1 MKNRP
6 KIFISVFIVNSE
18 GDKLIL
24 GKKFYEDTFSLVSSK
39 LNYGEEFEEC
49 AAKIITNTINIFVE
63 DKKRIKFL
71 CSYNVVGQSI
81 HNVAVDY
88 YLQIT
93 SEEEKYHLNVD
104 SYYFKNWDWHT
115 FEQISKMHDSLS
127 YGLQIFLKKFN
138 VKNFEDLK
146 NIVSN

>member
-6 KIFISVFIVNSE
+6 KIIISVFVINSV

-24 GKKFYEDTFSLVSSK
+24 GNRFYEDTFSLISCRLS
-39 LNYGEEFEEC
+39 YGEEFEDC
-49 AAKIITNTINIFVE
+49 AARILSNTINIFLE
-63 DKKRIKFL
+63 DKSRIKFL
-71 CSYNVVGQSI
+71 CTYNVVGQTI
-81 HNVAVDY
+81 HNIAVVY

-104 SYYFKNWDWHT
+104 SYYFKHWDWHT

>member
-6 KIFISVFIVNSE
+6 IIIISVFVINPE

-24 GKKFYEDTFSLVSSK
+24 GNRFYENTFSLISSK
-39 LNYGEEFEEC
+39 LSYGEEFEEC
-49 AAKIITNTINIFVE
+49 AAKIITNTINILVE
-63 DKKRIKFL
+63 DKNRIKFL
-71 CSYNVVGQSI
+71 CTYNVVGQSI

-93 SEEEKYHLNVD
+93 SEEEKYHMNVD
-104 SYYFKNWDWHT
+104 SYYFKHWDWHT
-115 FEQISKMHDSLS
+115 FEQISNFHDNLS

-138 VKNFEDLK
+138 VKNIEDLK